1 MNLDFSEFIG
11 ALYEL
16 ESERGMSRETV
27 INALKHGIAS
37 AIKKK
42 SESDNRIIEVDID
55 EANCKVSFMQVRT
68 VVEEVNSPAI
78 EISLEEAREIEPN
91 AQIDDKIRTEI
102 DLDSFGRINAQNT
115 KHVVMQQIKEAEREN
130 TRAQYDSKRCEIFS
144 VTIRD
149 VDNRGNVYVLIGNK
163 DEGVIPREETV
174 PGEEYVTGK
183 IMKAEMLRVEAGE
196 NKGSRRGRIVLS
208 RRRPMLV
215 KRLMELEVP
224 EIQQGTIVIKS
235 IAREPGFKTKIAVA
249 SNDEKLD
256 PVGACLGQSSMRV
269 RNVVY
274 ELYGEKIDI
283 IEWDPDPITFI
294 ANALSPA
301 KVIISMLVEE
311 EKKARVM
318 VKNDCL
324 SLAIGKGGL
333 NVRLAAKLTGWKI
346 DITAMADEFS
356 EFGSDE

>member
-1 MNLDFSEFIG
+1 MNLDFTEFIG

-42 SESDNRIIEVDID
+42 NETDNRIIEVDID
-55 EANCKVSFMQVRT
+55 ENTCKVGFFQVRK
-68 VVEEVNSPAI
+68 VVEEVQSPAV
-78 EISLEEAREIEPN
+78 EISLED
-91 AQIDDKIRTEI
+91 AQAIQPGIQLNEMLRTEI

-115 KHVVMQQIKEAEREN
+115 KHVVLQQIKEAEREN
-130 TRAQYDSKRCEIFS
+130 TRAEYDSKRCEIFT

-149 VDNRGNVYVLIGNK
+149 VDNHGNVYVLIGNK
-163 DEGVIPREETV
+163 DEGVIPKEETV
-174 PGEEYVTGK
+174 AGEDYAPGK
-183 IMKAEMLRVEAGE
+183 IMKAEMLRVETGDT
-196 NKGSRRGRIVLS
+196 KGSRRGRIILS

-215 KRLMELEVP
+215 KRLVEMEVP
-224 EIQQGTIVIKS
+224 EIQQGIIVIKS
-235 IAREPGFKTKIAVA
+235 IAREPGLKTKIAVA
-249 SNDEKLD
+249 SNDEKID

-269 RNVVY
+269 KNVLS
-274 ELYGEKIDI
+274 ELNGEKIDI
-283 IEWDPDPITFI
+283 IEWDPDPAAFI

-301 KVIISMLVEE
+301 RVVISMLTQE

-318 VKNDCL
+318 VKSDCL